1 MPRRVS
7 TPNLLASSA
16 LLAAGLAG
24 AGGAAAQSPRNYTVT
39 VPVEI
44 EHDSN
49 PAMVV
54 SNPRSTTWLRV
65 RPTVSMTQV
74 QGTEE
79 YQLEGGVNAEKS
91 SNSSVAKDR
100 IDPRLRGMWRHSGE
114 RNTAHLEVLLDRR
127 SFRALDI
134 REAVPTGVDGSR
146 TLAAVSGAWTRE
158 MTERTSVRADVRQ
171 AWERYSVNST
181 PDSRNTSGSVR
192 LTHQANERRNWY
204 AGVNGQVHRSDLA
217 QDPTLGTVGGTR
229 SRVAGTFVG
238 LSQQFSERFRGDA
251 NAGVVHFS
259 KPRSDTDWQGALR
272 TEYTGERWQAG
283 LDLSRAPG
291 VSSTFGTLEVTNAV
305 RVNVRYALNPLSH
318 VDFNAGHSKGQAFN
332 SKRSLASLAYVRQ
345 LSAAWELTVR
355 ATRHQTRGVGGT
367 AAANLIAVGLV
378 YNAPF

>member
-1 MPRRVS
+1 VPPRAS

-24 AGGAAAQSPRNYTVT
+24 ASWAAAQSPRNYSVT
-39 VPVEI
+39 VPVEV

-49 PAMVV
+49 PGMVV
-54 SNPRSTTWLRV
+54 SNPRSTRWLRV

-79 YQLEGGVNAEKS
+79 YMLEGGVNAEKS

-100 IDPRLRGMWRHSGE
+100 IDPRLRGTWRHSGE
-114 RNTAHLEVLLDRR
+114 LNTVQAEVLLDRR

-134 REAVPTGVDGSR
+134 RERVPTGVDGSR
-146 TLAAVSGAWTRE
+146 TLAALSGAWTRE
-158 MTERTSVRADVRQ
+158 VSERTSVRADARQ
-171 AWERYSVNST
+171 AWERYSVSST

-192 LTHQANERRNWY
+192 LTHQATERRNWY
-204 AGVNGQVHRSDLA
+204 AGVNGQIHRSDLA
-217 QDPTLGTVGGTR
+217 QDPLLGAVGGAR

-238 LSQQFSERFRGDA
+238 VSQQFSERFRGDA

-259 KPRSDTDWQGALR
+259 QPRSDTDWQGALR
-272 TEYTGERWQAG
+272 TEYTGERWQGA

-291 VSSTFGTLEVTNAV
+291 VSSTFGVLEVTNAV
-305 RVNVRYALNPLSH
+305 RVTVRYSVNPLTH
-318 VDFNAGHSKGQAFN
+318 VDFNAGHSKGRAFD
-332 SKRSLASLAYVRQ
+332 SKRSLASLALVRQ
-345 LSAAWELTVR
+345 LSPAWELTLR
-355 ATRHQTRGVGGT
+355 ATRHQTRTLGGT
-367 AAANLIAVGLV
+367 AEANLIAVGLV